1 MSLAVQNSSIKNY
14 IALLLEKGIIRMV
27 KRQSDK
33 LSLSKERKE
42 TADVAK
48 ADSVAD
54 KICIHQKEAGM
65 YLLIEYSVL
74 TKLNK
79 A

>member
-33 LSLSKERKE
+33 LSKERKE

-74 TKLNK
+74 TKLNHN
-79 A
+79 

>member
-33 LSLSKERKE
+33 LSKERKE

-65 YLLIEYSVL
+65 YLLIEYRVL
-74 TKLNK
+74 TKLNHN
-79 A
+79 